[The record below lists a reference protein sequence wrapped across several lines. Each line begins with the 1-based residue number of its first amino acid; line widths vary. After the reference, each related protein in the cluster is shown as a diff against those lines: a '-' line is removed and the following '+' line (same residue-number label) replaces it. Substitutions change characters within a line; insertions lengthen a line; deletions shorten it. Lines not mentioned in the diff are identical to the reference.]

1 MVSYEDI
8 KDLNFLLKRSDNFE
22 KISLQIIKTLFMYNQ
37 RAEMNQRQI
46 LMLSIR
52 QFEDLQKKNLLN
64 YSTLTK
70 LLDDLEHNLYAVNSM
85 RKVA

>member
-22 KISLQIIKTLFMYNQ
+22 KISSQIIKTLFMYNQ

-52 QFEDLQKKNLLN
+52 QFEDLQKRNLLD